1 MIDSTCA
8 IKVQMLNI
16 LDNKSYNS
24 TICEPFL
31 CRQISV
37 QIFVEFASIG
47 NLLSVA
53 SNSGLRRPIKLAD
66 PQFFINI
73 YDILKYIKL
82 ADSQTYFTKK
92 CWNRRYSAIHPSRLP
107 IVTLILTIMTLVL
120 PTLLMVLRFR
130 KSTAVRT
137 ILVNTFSLCYNRL
150 WGPPIKIR

>member
-107 IVTLILTIMTLVL
+107 IVKLILSITDNNDTGIANFTDGTEVSE
-120 PTLLMVLRFR
+120 
-130 KSTAVRT
+130 KYCSTN
-137 ILVNTFSLCYNRL
+137 NTGWYL
-150 WGPPIKIR
+150 